1 VTQIALLRGVN
12 VGGKNRLKM
21 AELRQAL
28 GAAGFTGVR
37 SYIQSGNLLFDPR
50 EDAED
55 AVAAVLQSFGL
66 DVPLI
71 VRSAAWLRA
80 AREAVPFP
88 TDGVDPRFVSIGA
101 CLARPS
107 AAAVAAMDPERGGH
121 DRWAVEGDVV
131 YLSTPKGMAR
141 TKLTSAWLDRSLQT
155 VVTVRNLRTVDKL
168 LALAGA

>member
-1 VTQIALLRGVN
+1 MTQLALLRGVN

-28 GAAGFTGVR
+28 AAAGFTAVR

-50 EDAED
+50 DDAE
-55 AVAAVLQSFGL
+55 ATVSRVLRELGVE
-66 DVPLI
+66 VPVI

-80 AREAVPFP
+80 ARDAVPFP
-88 TDGVDPRFVSIGA
+88 TDGIDPRFVSIGVCQTA
-101 CLARPS
+101 PS

-121 DRWAVEGDVV
+121 DRWSVQGDVV
-131 YLSTPKGMAR
+131 YLSTPRGMAR

-155 VVTVRNLRTVDKL
+155 IVTVRNLRTIDKL
-168 LALAGA
+168 LDLAGT